1 MKLLDPLFRGSAC
14 QAAFSDAAT
23 VQGMLDFEA
32 ALARAEAAAGVIPP
46 AAVPAIEAACRAERL
61 DLDGIAADA
70 ARAGN
75 LAIPLVKH
83 LTAQVKAADEAAARF
98 VHWGATSQD
107 AIDSGFVLQLKQAL
121 AAVEADL
128 ERLIAALAR
137 CVAEHR
143 HTVMVGRTWMQHALP
158 TTFGLKLAGTLDALL
173 RQRER
178 LAEFKPRVLAVQFGG
193 AAGTLASLG
202 DAGLAVAQ
210 RLAEELELTLPATPW
225 HGQRDRIAEVAA
237 WFGSLTGVLGKLAR
251 DVSLLM
257 QTDVAEAFEPAGAG
271 RGGSSTMP
279 HKRNPVSSA
288 IVLSA
293 AVRVPALVGTV
304 FAAMVQEHERGLG
317 GWHAEWE
324 ALPELIGLSA
334 GALAVSAELVEGLE
348 VHADTMR
355 ANLDK
360 TGGLIMAEAVTMAL
374 GEPLG
379 RLEAHKL
386 IEAKCRQALGEGRHL
401 KDVLLQEPRVT
412 EHLSH
417 EELNRLLDPINY
429 TGVADAL
436 IERVLAA
443 ALAGN

>member
-32 ALARAEAAAGVIPP
+32 ALARAEAAVGVIPP

-83 LTAQVKAADEAAARF
+83 LTARVKADDAAAARF

-137 CVAEHR
+137 RVAEHR

-178 LAEFKPRVLAVQFGG
+178 LAELKPRVLALQFGG

-210 RLAEELELTLPATPW
+210 RLAEELALTLPATPW

-237 WFGSLTGVLGKLAR
+237 WFGTLTGVLGKLAR

-386 IEAKCRQALGEGRHL
+386 IEAKCREASTQGRHL
-401 KDVLLQEPRVT
+401 KAVLAEDECVLA
-412 EHLSH
+412 HLS
-417 EELNRLLDPINY
+417 LADLDRLLDPLNAV
-429 TGVADAL
+429 GVADAF
-436 IERVLAA
+436 IQRVLER
-443 ALAGN
+443 AGDH

>member
-1 MKLLDPLFRGSAC
+1 
-14 QAAFSDAAT
+14 
-23 VQGMLDFEA
+23 MLDFEA

-46 AAVPAIEAACRAERL
+46 EAVPAIEAACYAELL

-83 LTAQVKAADEAAARF
+83 LTAQVKAADAAAARF

-107 AIDSGFVLQLKQAL
+107 AIDTGFVLQLKQAL
-121 AAVEADL
+121 VTVEADL
-128 ERLIAALAR
+128 ERLIAALAGR
-137 CVAEHR
+137 TAEHR
-143 HTVMVGRTWMQHALP
+143 HTVMIGRTWMQHALP

-178 LAEFKPRVLAVQFGG
+178 LAELKPRVLALQFGG
-193 AAGTLASLG
+193 AAGTLASLD

-210 RLAEELELTLPATPW
+210 KLAEELHLTLPATPW

-237 WFGSLTGVLGKLAR
+237 WFGSLTGVLGKFAR
-251 DVSLLM
+251 DLSLLM
-257 QTDVAEAFEPAGAG
+257 QTDVAEVFEPAGEG

-293 AVRVPALVGTV
+293 AVRVPALVGNV
-304 FAAMVQEHERGLG
+304 FSAMVQEHERGLG

-324 ALPELIGLSA
+324 TLPELIQLSA

-348 VHADTMR
+348 VRADTMR

-360 TGGLIMAEAVTMAL
+360 TSGLIMAESVTMAL
-374 GEPLG
+374 GESLG

-386 IEAKCRQALGEGRHL
+386 VEQKCRQALSEGRHL